1 MKDIFSII
9 SLTKS
14 GNALMIVSGKDDSNK
29 SISLANKSC
38 TSIDCIL
45 SEVIKPVI
53 KEVLDKTGA
62 EIKEVIVALSY
73 LYVNV
78 TENRGYIVRD
88 SENDEIN
95 ESELLYLQNFMFKL
109 QSLASS
115 KLLSIAPRF
124 YSVDDIEGIK
134 SPIGMCGKRLEG
146 TFKVLHADNE
156 IINFISRSITSEGI
170 NIKKFIPVPLS
181 VAEPFLTSEEFTHY
195 QNLILTHNS

>member
-1 MKDIFSII
+1 MKDIFSVI

-14 GNALMIVSGKDDSNK
+14 GKALMIVSGKDDSDK
-29 SISLANKSC
+29 SIILANKSC

-45 SEVIKPVI
+45 SEIIKPVI
-53 KEVLDKTGA
+53 KEVLDKTGD

-78 TENRGYIVRD
+78 TENRGYMVRD
-88 SENDEIN
+88 SVIDEIN
-95 ESELLYLQNFMFKL
+95 ESELLYLQNSMFKI
-109 QSLASS
+109 QSLAGS
-115 KLLSIAPRF
+115 KIVSIAPLF

-156 IINFISRSITSEGI
+156 IINFISRSMTSEGI
-170 NIKKFIPVPLS
+170 KIKKFIPVTLS
-181 VAEPFLTSEEFTHY
+181 LAEPFLTSEEMYTLSKLAL
-195 QNLILTHNS
+195 NA